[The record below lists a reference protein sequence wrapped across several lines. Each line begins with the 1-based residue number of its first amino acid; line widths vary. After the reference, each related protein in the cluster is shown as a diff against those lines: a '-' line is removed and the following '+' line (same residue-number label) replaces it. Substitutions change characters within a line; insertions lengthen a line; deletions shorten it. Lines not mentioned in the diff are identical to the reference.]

1 MLKLA
6 EVIFEQAEI
15 EFERADSTFVP
26 PTKTVKAYKLFE
38 VNPKRPGELFPLF
51 VNANKPLKVG
61 VWYEAEEGEPVVDTK
76 TGKLGVKST
85 LGRLAYRPGWHAGD
99 YPFSTHIGTDLAHNP
114 ATGKKAPTSRADTQ
128 VWAEVEMP
136 ADVDWQE
143 IANSRAKVFTS
154 GERKGQIRPDTA
166 HITDQ
171 IPKGGYYR
179 YKTSSN
185 MAGKWLIGGAIRI
198 IRVLSD
204 EEVETINAS
213 GGFKDLP
220 RKAPLDLKKFGF

>member
-1 MLKLA
+1 MLELA
-6 EVIFEQAEI
+6 KIIFEQNEV

-26 PTKTVKAYKLFE
+26 PTKTVRAFKLFR

-51 VNANKPLKVG
+51 VNADQSLKVG
-61 VWYEAEEGEPVVDTK
+61 VWYEAEEGEPFVDLK
-76 TGKLGVKST
+76 TGKTGVKST

-99 YPFSTHIGTDLAHNP
+99 FPFSTHIGTDKAVNP
-114 ATGKKAPTSRADTQ
+114 KTGKKAPSARADTQ

-143 IANSRAKVFTS
+143 IANSRAKMFTS

-171 IPKGGYYR
+171 IPKGGHYR
-179 YKTSSN
+179 YKTSPN
-185 MAGKWLIGGAIRI
+185 MRGKWLIGGAMKI

-204 EEVETINAS
+204 EEVEQINAT
-213 GGFKDLP
+213 GGFRDLP
-220 RKAPLDLKKFGF
+220 RKAPLDLKRLGF